1 MSVPMSEQ
9 QKSAIKSII
18 ELYSKDTQLKNDVEK
33 KFLLEWNNRP
43 HLALLEDWIEKIPN
57 SFSITSVGKVL
68 AHANA
73 QRCDDKLPPLK

>member
-1 MSVPMSEQ
+1 M
-9 QKSAIKSII
+9 
-18 ELYSKDTQLKNDVEK
+18 
-33 KFLLEWNNRP
+33 
-43 HLALLEDWIEKIPN
+43 ALLKDWIEKIPN